1 MSPLDPEGA
10 LLREAEHVAVADHPE
25 EAEQDH
31 AARQHS
37 GVQLDTPDTR
47 RHRGTPERQY
57 DYYQDNYYQAKDK
70 SKLYNAKSHIQNEE
84 WGTLSLQ
91 STILWATHTNF

>member
-10 LLREAEHVAVADHPE
+10 LLGDAEHVAVADHPE

-47 RHRGTPERQY
+47 GHRGTPEQ
-57 DYYQDNYYQAKDK
+57 
-70 SKLYNAKSHIQNEE
+70 
-84 WGTLSLQ
+84 
-91 STILWATHTNF
+91 

>member
-10 LLREAEHVAVADHPE
+10 LLGDAEHVAVADHPE
-25 EAEQDH
+25 EAEQDD

-47 RHRGTPERQY
+47 GHRGTPERQD
-57 DYYQDNYYQAKDK
+57 DYYQDNYYQAQDK
-70 SKLYNAKSHIQNEE
+70 SNL
-84 WGTLSLQ
+84 
-91 STILWATHTNF
+91 